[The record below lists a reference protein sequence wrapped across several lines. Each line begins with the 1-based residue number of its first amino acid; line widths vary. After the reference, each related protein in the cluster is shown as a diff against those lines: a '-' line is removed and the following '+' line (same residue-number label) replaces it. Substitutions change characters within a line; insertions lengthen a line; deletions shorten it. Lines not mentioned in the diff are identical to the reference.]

1 MRSIALVDCNNF
13 YVSCERLF
21 RPGLEGKPV
30 VVLSNNDGCVVS
42 RSQEVRDLGIKMA
55 VPWFQLK
62 QLAKRHGIVALSS
75 NYALYAD
82 ISGRV
87 MLLLSQFSPNQEIYS
102 IDECFLDLTGM
113 EGTSDLTSYAQTI
126 RGTIRQCVGIPVCIG
141 IAPSKTL
148 AKLANHVAKKH
159 KQFHGV
165 CDFNAMTARMLDNL
179 LARIEVGEVWGVGR
193 RSTERLQQ
201 MGISTVLELKYSPA
215 KRVRAEFGVVM
226 ERIVAELN
234 GEACI
239 GLDEITP
246 PRQQIICSR
255 SFGVPVSLLAD
266 LEQAVIAYA
275 SRAAEKLRSQFSI
288 AGGIQVYI
296 RTNPHKDDAP
306 QYQQSTLV
314 TLPEPTDDSRL
325 LCRAALDGLR
335 QIYRSGYLYQ
345 KAGVMLTGIIPA
357 TSRPRTLFDD
367 VAAQQ
372 KSTVLM
378 ETLDRI
384 NRRMGIGTMQL
395 LGEGVRKS
403 WSMRRGNVSQCYTT
417 EWDELA
423 VVRSGT
429 INNRPAHPSQYG
441 SKHEGQ

>member
-1 MRSIALVDCNNF
+1 MHSIALVDCNNF

-21 RPGLEGKPV
+21 QPRLEGKPV

-42 RSQEVRDLGIKMA
+42 RSQEVKDLGLKMA
-55 VPWFQLK
+55 VPWFQMK
-62 QLAKRHGIVALSS
+62 DIAKRHGIIALSS
-75 NYALYAD
+75 NYTLYAD
-82 ISGRV
+82 ISNRV
-87 MLLLSQFSPNQEIYS
+87 MRLLSQYCPDQEIYS
-102 IDECFLDLTGM
+102 IDESFLDLTGIA
-113 EGTSDLTSYAQTI
+113 DLTEYAQTM
-126 RGTIRQCVGIPVCIG
+126 RSTIRRCVGIPVCIG

-148 AKLANHVAKKH
+148 AKLANHVAKKQ
-159 KQFHGV
+159 KQYHSV

-179 LARIEVGEVWGVGR
+179 LAKIEAGEVWGVGR
-193 RSTERLQQ
+193 RSAERLQQ
-201 MGISTVLELKYSPA
+201 MGIATALELKCSPA

-266 LEQAVIAYA
+266 LEQAVIAYTT
-275 SRAAEKLRSQFSI
+275 RAAEKLRGQHSL

-296 RTNPHKDDAP
+296 RTNPHQDKGS
-306 QYQQSTLV
+306 QYQPAML
-314 TLPEPTDDSRL
+314 LPLSEPTNDTRL
-325 LCRAALDGLR
+325 LCRAALGGLR
-335 QIYRSGYLYQ
+335 QIYRSGYAYQ
-345 KAGVMLTGIIPA
+345 KAGVMLTEIVAA

-372 KSTVLM
+372 KSAALM

-384 NRRMGIGTMQL
+384 NRRMGSGTMQL
-395 LGEGVRKS
+395 LGEVVRKS
-403 WSMRRGNVSQCYTT
+403 WAMRRGNASQRYTT

-423 VVRSGT
+423 VAR
-429 INNRPAHPSQYG
+429 
-441 SKHEGQ
+441 

>member
-1 MRSIALVDCNNF
+1 MHSIALVDCNNF

-21 RPGLEGKPV
+21 QPRLEGKPV

-42 RSQEVRDLGIKMA
+42 RSQEVKDLGLKMA
-55 VPWFQLK
+55 VPWFQMK
-62 QLAKRHGIVALSS
+62 DIAKRHGIIALSS
-75 NYALYAD
+75 NYTLYAD
-82 ISGRV
+82 ISNRV
-87 MLLLSQFSPNQEIYS
+87 MRLLSQYCPDQEIYS
-102 IDECFLDLTGM
+102 IDESFLDLTGIA
-113 EGTSDLTSYAQTI
+113 DLTEYAQTI
-126 RGTIRQCVGIPVCIG
+126 RSTIRRCVGIPVCIG

-148 AKLANHVAKKH
+148 AKLANHVAKKQ
-159 KQFHGV
+159 KQYHSV

-179 LARIEVGEVWGVGR
+179 LAKIEAGEVWGVGR
-193 RSTERLQQ
+193 RSAERLQQ
-201 MGISTVLELKYSPA
+201 MGIATALELKCSPA

-266 LEQAVIAYA
+266 LEQAVIAYTT
-275 SRAAEKLRSQFSI
+275 RAAEKLRGQHSL

-296 RTNPHKDDAP
+296 RTNPHQDKGS
-306 QYQQSTLV
+306 QYQPAML
-314 TLPEPTDDSRL
+314 LPLSEPTNDTRL
-325 LCRAALDGLR
+325 LCRAALGGLR
-335 QIYRSGYLYQ
+335 QIYRSGYAYQ
-345 KAGVMLTGIIPA
+345 KAGVMLTEIVAA

-372 KSTVLM
+372 KSAALM

-384 NRRMGIGTMQL
+384 NRRMGSGTMQL

-403 WSMRRGNVSQCYTT
+403 WAMRRGNASQRYTT
-417 EWDELA
+417 EWNELA
-423 VVRSGT
+423 VAR
-429 INNRPAHPSQYG
+429 
-441 SKHEGQ
+441 